1 MSNIEEILS
10 HEYSEEFDERRKEKV
25 TISYYKYGPI
35 KENFGKGYVQAI
47 PTCQKCIK
55 KYEETG
61 NTEYLADAANYL
73 MFEFMY
79 PQKEGAYY
87 KNTDSDGSAGLVGM
101 SINEIKEF
109 DAENKE

>member
-10 HEYSEEFDERRKEKV
+10 HEYSKEFDERRKEKV

-35 KENFGKGYVQAI
+35 KENFGNKLVQAI

-87 KNTDSDGSAGLVGM
+87 KNTDSDGSVGLVGM